1 MKESDFTSDQLLS
14 QLFIFFEDLLVFD
27 KKWKLSWRLIL
38 FSLAKD
44 NSAFVNDDDKINNKK
59 KKKKKPTEKSDM

>member
-1 MKESDFTSDQLLS
+1 MKKGDFTSDQFLT

-27 KKWKLSWRLIL
+27 KKWKLSWTLIL